1 MKKYSTSLVT
11 VTTISKLQWD
21 TGSFYWKISKN
32 LTVVSDENVGPQ
44 THLCT
49 TDGNVFVFEKET
61 LHCQIVFFL
70 IPYHCG
76 VGFWSNS
83 LEGKQGFLSKGLL
96 RQCRQQKRTRRLE
109 SRVGKAV
116 ELSKDVIS
124 ADPTAELSLS
134 WDKGAGFLYTFIGS
148 QLHQVGRMRR
158 MGCSQVTQVRLHP
171 FPKSNPPRK
180 CTGLSF

>member
-61 LHCQIVFFL
+61 LNCQIVFFL
-70 IPYHCG
+70 FLTTVGLAFGQIPWKGNRDSWARVCWG
-76 VGFWSNS
+76 SAGSRN
-83 LEGKQGFLSKGLL
+83 LQEG
-96 RQCRQQKRTRRLE
+96 
-109 SRVGKAV
+109 
-116 ELSKDVIS
+116 
-124 ADPTAELSLS
+124 
-134 WDKGAGFLYTFIGS
+134 
-148 QLHQVGRMRR
+148 
-158 MGCSQVTQVRLHP
+158 
-171 FPKSNPPRK
+171 
-180 CTGLSF
+180 